1 MTGKLGR
8 NELERCIKKII
19 INSTLKMPKM
29 LEFLDFKLFRGST
42 PSDPRALPFPPL
54 PPNPAPLVRY
64 FQVAFLFFI
73 LGHSTWSVIVR
84 FYFEP
89 NFLLIFFLFV
99 CLLLWLFF
107 LHVVGSFPCRF
118 SLTGKPVIEV
128 FGFLDFPCYSVE
140 LNKLK
145 NCVVDVVK
153 ICVGDVLSESQ
164 IRGIV
169 DSAVKEELQCMDG
182 SLEIPTMPTA
192 NSPCSA

>member
-1 MTGKLGR
+1 
-8 NELERCIKKII
+8 
-19 INSTLKMPKM
+19 MPKM

-42 PSDPRALPFPPL
+42 PYALRPARTPFPPF
-54 PPNPAPLVRY
+54 PQTP
-64 FQVAFLFFI
+64 I
-73 LGHSTWSVIVR
+73 LGHSTWLVIVR
-84 FYFEP
+84 FSLEP

-118 SLTGKPVIEV
+118 SLTAKPVIEV

-153 ICVGDVLSESQ
+153 ICAGDVLSESQ

-169 DSAVKEELQCMDG
+169 DSAVKEELQCMNG

-192 NSPCSA
+192 NSPCSASFSSNASTCIRSFHQKFVEDKSDPALCS